1 METNGDGEVAYDRAR
16 AVKEFDESKLG
27 VKGLV
32 DSGITAV
39 PRFFIHPPESRPKPR
54 PATKPKPAA
63 DLIPTVDLSA
73 PRSTIVDQIKR
84 ASSTFGF
91 FQIVNHSVPYSTITD
106 TIRSIR
112 AFHELPAE
120 EKSQFYTRRV
130 SNGVAYS
137 SNVDLLVSK
146 AASWRDTLTVRL
158 GPEMAAEEAIPEVCR
173 AEVLRWGEEVAKIG
187 EVLMEFLSEG
197 LGVEATRLKTM
208 TCLGAKMMVGHYY
221 PFCPNP
227 DLTVGITTHTDPGVL
242 TVLMQNESGLQVK
255 YGEGESEEW
264 VDVQPLEGALVINI
278 GDILQIMSNKEYKS
292 VQHRVLANPNKEPR
306 VSVAVFFNPSD
317 RESLFGPLP
326 ELVTEDKPAEYKQFQ
341 LSDYMKRFFSKELDG
356 KTLAGYYKA

>member
-1 METNGDGEVAYDRAR
+1 MDGEFAYDRAR

-54 PATKPKPAA
+54 PATKPKPAT
-63 DLIPTVDLSA
+63 DLILTVDLSA

-91 FQIVNHSVPYSTITD
+91 FQIVNHSVPHSTVTD

-120 EKSQFYTRRV
+120 EKSKFYTRGI

-137 SNVDLLVSK
+137 SNFDLYVSK

-158 GPEMAAEEAIPEVCR
+158 GPEMAAAEEIP
-173 AEVLRWGEEVAKIG
+173 EVLRWGEEVAKIG

-197 LGVEATRLKTM
+197 LGVEASRLKSM
-208 TCLGAKMMVGHYY
+208 TCLGAKVMVGHYY

-227 DLTVGITTHTDPGVL
+227 DLTVGITTHTDPRVI
-242 TVLMQNESGLQVK
+242 TVLMQSESGMQVK

-264 VDVQPLEGALVINI
+264 VDVQPLEGSLVINI
-278 GDILQIMSNKEYKS
+278 GDILQAS
-292 VQHRVLANPNKEPR
+292 
-306 VSVAVFFNPSD
+306 
-317 RESLFGPLP
+317 
-326 ELVTEDKPAEYKQFQ
+326 
-341 LSDYMKRFFSKELDG
+341 
-356 KTLAGYYKA
+356 